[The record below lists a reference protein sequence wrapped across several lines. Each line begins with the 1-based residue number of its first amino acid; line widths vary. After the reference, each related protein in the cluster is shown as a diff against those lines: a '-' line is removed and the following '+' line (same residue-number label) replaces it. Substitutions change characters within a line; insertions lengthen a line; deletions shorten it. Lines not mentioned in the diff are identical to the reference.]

1 VPVFRLTKK
10 LLFPPVRLANR
21 YGLLAVGG
29 DLTPERLLLAY
40 ANGIFPWYSDG
51 EPILWWSPNP
61 RMVLFPDKLHVSKS
75 LRRTLN
81 SKKYRVTM
89 DNAFDQV
96 IASCA
101 SVRRQNEKGT
111 WITEDMQV
119 AYNRLHQLGW
129 AHSIESWYNDRL
141 VGGLYGVGLGRCF
154 FGESM
159 FSLMTDASKAA
170 LVFLVEHARKHQME
184 LIDCQV
190 PSDHLLNMGAQTI
203 PRELF
208 LSYLKT

>member
-1 VPVFRLTKK
+1 MPVFRLTKK
-10 LLFPPVRLANR
+10 LLFPPVRFANR
-21 YGLLAVGG
+21 HGLLAVGG

-51 EPILWWSPNP
+51 EPILWWSPDP
-61 RMVLFPDKLHVSKS
+61 RMVLFPEKLHASKS
-75 LRRTLN
+75 LRKTLK
-81 SKKYRVTM
+81 SKKYQVTM
-89 DNAFDQV
+89 NKAFDQV
-96 IASCA
+96 IVCCA
-101 SVRRQNEKGT
+101 SVGRRNEKGT
-111 WITEDMQV
+111 WITKEMQA

-129 AHSIESWYNDRL
+129 AHSVESWCDDRL
-141 VGGLYGVGLGRCF
+141 AGGLYGVRMGRCF

-170 LVFLVEHARKHQME
+170 LVFLVEHARKDQLE

-190 PSDHLLNMGAQTI
+190 PSDHLLSMGAQVI